1 MSAGRVALALAVA
14 ALAVA
19 IAISARP
26 APQSDAERADA
37 IAAELRCPVCQ
48 GLSVRDS
55 PSETARQMRDL
66 VTQRVREGRSDDQ
79 IRDEFRR
86 SYGDWVLLS
95 PPATGWTGLIWALP
109 IALVAGG
116 FLVAGGAL
124 RRPTRT
130 AGGPEAPTPAQLAT
144 LRERAATEDE
154 HE

>member
-1 MSAGRVALALAVA
+1 MSARRVALALAVVA
-14 ALAVA
+14 LALAVA
-19 IAISARP
+19 IGARP
-26 APQSDAERADA
+26 QPAGDTERVDA

-66 VTQRVREGRSDDQ
+66 VAQRVREGRSDEA

-86 SYGDWVLLS
+86 SYGDWVLLA

-109 IALVAGG
+109 ILLVAGG

-124 RRPTRT
+124 RRPTGT
-130 AGGPEAPTPAQLAT
+130 AATPAPTPAQLAA
-144 LRERAATEDE
+144 LRERVASEDAE
-154 HE
+154 